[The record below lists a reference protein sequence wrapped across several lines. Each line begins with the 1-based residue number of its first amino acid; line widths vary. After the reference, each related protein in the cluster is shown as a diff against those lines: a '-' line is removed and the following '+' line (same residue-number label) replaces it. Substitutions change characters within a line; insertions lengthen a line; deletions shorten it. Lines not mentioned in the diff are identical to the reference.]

1 MQTAERDRW
10 LALGLLLAVV
20 ALCYMLIVHPLFTV
34 PMRAADARIAELQV
48 RDARARGLLQQRG
61 AIEQKLTQLGS
72 GGGTTGFLAEP
83 TAELATAAL
92 IQQLERVVGEASPGN
107 RGCAIV
113 NRAPQDA
120 GQQAGRYRRVTVQ
133 VRLRCGNAET
143 LNVLHTLESAR
154 PYLFV
159 DLLSI
164 TAQRY
169 FAIPGN
175 NLPQEGGL
183 DVSFNLY
190 GYLRPSG
197 SAGVDGGGSDG

>member
-143 LNVLHTLESAR
+143 LAVLHALESAR
-154 PYLFV
+154 PWLFV
-159 DLLSI
+159 DALGI

-169 FAIPGN
+169 FAVPGAEQ
-175 NLPQEGGL
+175 PQQGGL
-183 DVSFNLY
+183 DMGFNLY
-190 GYLRPSG
+190 GYLRPS
-197 SAGVDGGGSDG
+197 AGARP